1 MRFVILGG
9 GPAGYAAAGTAA
21 ALGAQVTLIERRG
34 LGGNCTLTDAI
45 PSKTLLHTASV
56 MATVEGAERIGVRF
70 EHGRPTVDLLA
81 TIAHARWLAAHQ
93 AGSIRQ
99 RLDTS
104 EAEVVYG
111 EGRVAE
117 DGVLEVETEDGVR
130 ALQYDHL
137 LIATGA
143 SPWEPPF
150 ASVDRD
156 RVFTT
161 RQVLDMQAFPEHLL
175 VVGAGATGC
184 EYAEFFQSCGV
195 RCTLFSP
202 RAQILPQEDRDMAD
216 IVQEEFLLR
225 GMEIVLRARVNS
237 IDVQDDGVCLK
248 AEDGRTFTGSHALIC
263 MGMRAEIA
271 GLGLEG
277 VGVETSARGEIVVDE
292 QCRTSN
298 PNISAGG
305 DVTGGWMLAS
315 TAAMQGRI
323 AVLSV
328 LGHTIQGLSLDA
340 IAGTV
345 FTSPEVADVGLTESK
360 AANAK
365 RLVAVTRHDMRNN
378 PRGVIAGQSNGMIKL
393 IWDPESG
400 VVLGGSIV
408 GYRASELIAI
418 VALAVKAGLTVDD
431 LAQTG
436 AVNPSMSESVQRCAE
451 RAANDRVARVGSQVT
466 L

>member
-1 MRFVILGG
+1 
-9 GPAGYAAAGTAA
+9 
-21 ALGAQVTLIERRG
+21 VTVVERRG

-70 EHGRPTVDLLA
+70 DHGRPSVDLLS

-99 RLDTS
+99 RLDVS
-104 EAEVVYG
+104 EAQVIYG
-111 EGRVAE
+111 EGRIAQ
-117 DGVLEVETEDGVR
+117 DGVLEVTTEDGVR
-130 ALQYDHL
+130 ALEYDHL

-150 ASVDRD
+150 ANVDHD

-161 RQVLDMQAFPEHLL
+161 RQVLDLQAFPEHLL

-202 RAQILPQEDRDMAD
+202 RAQILPQEDRDMAE

-225 GMEIVLRARVNS
+225 GMEIVLGARVTAV
-237 IDVQDDGVCLK
+237 DAQADGVSLTS
-248 AEDGRTFTGSHALIC
+248 EDGRSFSGSHALIC
-263 MGMRAEIA
+263 MGMRPEIA
-271 GLGLEG
+271 GLGLEQI
-277 VGVETSARGEIVVDE
+277 GVETSSRGEIVIDE
-292 QCRTSN
+292 QCRTTN
-298 PNISAGG
+298 PRISAGG

-323 AVLSV
+323 ATLSV

-365 RLVAVTRHDMRNN
+365 RLVAVTRHDLRNN
-378 PRGVIAGQSNGMIKL
+378 PRGVIAGQNNGMIKL
-393 IWDPESG
+393 VWDPDTG
-400 VVLGGSIV
+400 QVLGGSIV
-408 GYRASELIAI
+408 GYRASELIAT

-431 LAQTG
+431 LAETG

-451 RAANDRVARVGSQVT
+451 RAANDRVSRVGSQVT

>member
-21 ALGAQVTLIERRG
+21 ALGARVTVVERRG

-70 EHGRPTVDLLA
+70 DHGRPSVDLLA

-99 RLDTS
+99 RLDVS

-111 EGRVAE
+111 EGRIAQ
-117 DGVLEVETEDGVR
+117 DGVLEVTTEDGVR
-130 ALQYDHL
+130 ALEYDHL

-150 ASVDRD
+150 AHVDHD
-156 RVFTT
+156 RVITT

-202 RAQILPQEDRDMAD
+202 RAQILPQEDRDMAE

-225 GMEIVLRARVNS
+225 GMEVVLGARVTS
-237 IDVQDDGVCLK
+237 VDPTDHGVTLT
-248 AEDGRTFTGSHALIC
+248 AQDGRTFEGSHALIC
-263 MGMRAEIA
+263 MGMRAEIT

-277 VGVETSARGEIVVDE
+277 VGVEISSRGEIVIDE
-292 QCRTSN
+292 HCRSTN
-298 PNISAGG
+298 PRISAGG

-323 AVLSV
+323 ATLSV

-360 AANAK
+360 AANAN
-365 RLVAVTRHDMRNN
+365 RVVAVTRHDLRNN
-378 PRGVIAGQSNGMIKL
+378 PRGVIAGQSNGLCKL
-393 IWDPESG
+393 IWDPDSG
-400 VVLGGSIV
+400 VVLGGSVV
-408 GYRASELIAI
+408 GYRSSEVIAT

-431 LAQTG
+431 LAETG
-436 AVNPSMSESVQRCAE
+436 AVNPSMSESIQRCAE
-451 RAANDRVARVGSQVT
+451 RAANDRVSRVGSRVT